1 MAQFNWENDAAG
13 FYRRYNLVFVAA
25 AVLYLP
31 IIFILQGW
39 MKDRC
44 PPPSCH
50 RIRVSQRERVRQRER
65 VTERESESERVRVR
79 KRE

>member
-31 IIFILQGW
+31 IIFILQRW

-44 PPPSCH
+44 PPHPLAYTSTLDVCL
-50 RIRVSQRERVRQRER
+50 QPDR
-65 VTERESESERVRVR
+65 VTQSERAIERE
-79 KRE
+79 